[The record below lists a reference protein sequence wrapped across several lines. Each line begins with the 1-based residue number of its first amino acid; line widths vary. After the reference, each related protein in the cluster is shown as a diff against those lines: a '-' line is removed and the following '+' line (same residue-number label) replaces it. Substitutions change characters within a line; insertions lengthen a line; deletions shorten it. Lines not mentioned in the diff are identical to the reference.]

1 MTDTPSRG
9 VHIEGDKSFF
19 VSKNAIDRFKKDIK
33 NDDKE
38 KLMMNDYF
46 VDDWTYELVS
56 QNETEIKVKIV
67 NKNSGLRV
75 LPCDENKKLLK
86 AKLST
91 KKVNVPK
98 DLSEQ
103 YQALKK
109 IKLPMQLHDPVKVLS
124 NPEEFKNVIHTMV
137 QSFGAFKGNNN
148 PVINYYRNLAKYLN
162 VPQNPVINKKEK
174 EISKELPKE
183 IPDKDIKSFLT
194 NSFVEKLQTERDLVN
209 DEEIDEDMKKIYES
223 MGVDINA

>member
-1 MTDTPSRG
+1 MADTQSRG
-9 VHIEGDKSFF
+9 VHIEGDKGFF
-19 VSKNAIDRFKKDIK
+19 VSKKAIDRFKRDIK

-46 VDDWTYELVS
+46 VDDWTYDLVS

-75 LPCDENKKLLK
+75 LPCDEKKKLLR
-86 AKLST
+86 AKLLT

-109 IKLPMQLHDPVKVLS
+109 IKLPMELHDPAKVLS
-124 NPEEFKNVIHTMV
+124 NPEEYKNVIHTMV
-137 QSFGAFKGNNN
+137 QSFGMFKGNNN
-148 PVINYYRNLAKYLN
+148 PVINYYRTLAKYLD
-162 VPQNPVINKKEK
+162 VPQNPVAIPKKEVAT
-174 EISKELPKE
+174 PKE
-183 IPDKDIKSFLT
+183 TIIPDKDIKSFLSNT
-194 NSFVEKLQTERDLVN
+194 FVEKLQTERNLVN

>member
-1 MTDTPSRG
+1 MADTQIRG

-19 VSKNAIDRFKKDIK
+19 VSKNAIYRFKKDIK

-86 AKLST
+86 AKLAT
-91 KKVNVPK
+91 KKVIIPK

-103 YQALKK
+103 YQSLKK
-109 IKLPMQLHDPVKVLS
+109 IKLPMQLHEPAKVLS
-124 NPEEFKNVIHTMV
+124 NPEEYRNIIHTMV

-162 VPQNPVINKKEK
+162 VPQTPVINKE
-174 EISKELPKE
+174 KELPKE